1 MTLVM
6 EGIALDD
13 PLRPFIENKM
23 TAVTSRGRLR
33 PISAR
38 VAFTDENGPKGGPG
52 IRCALTV
59 DMPRR
64 RPLHVED
71 TAATPRQAFD
81 LAFEALERRALQEI
95 DRARDRRR
103 RPKKYFVAKRLLE
116 AEAERPVETPS
127 RQRRSA

>member
-1 MTLVM
+1 MAIVV
-6 EGIALDD
+6 EGLGDVVLRRLIGKKLDALSRH
-13 PLRPFIENKM
+13 LRQP
-23 TAVTSRGRLR
+23 
-33 PISAR
+33 PITVR
-38 VAFTDENGPKGGPG
+38 VGFSDENGPKGGPG